1 MNLLREK
8 LRARGHHLAQGGG
21 SSSSS
26 ASKTETTNNDNRMAV
41 QDGIGL
47 SSSNGNS
54 VSYNSTDAVRA
65 VAGQSTDAIK
75 AISLLGADVIKSTG
89 GAVVELNRDS
99 VQANATAWDMTTKRG
114 LELIENIAEKG
125 FGISEKAIASYEPT
139 DNKNAETLKWAA
151 IAGAAV
157 VALQFIKK

>member
-26 ASKTETTNNDNRMAV
+26 ASDTTTNNVDNRMAV
-41 QDGIGL
+41 QDGAGL
-47 SSSNGNS
+47 TNSNGNT
-54 VSYNSTDAVRA
+54 VNVNSTDAV
-65 VAGQSTDAIK
+65 K
-75 AISLLGADVIKSTG
+75 AISNLGADVIKTTG
-89 GAVVELNRDS
+89 GAVVQLNKDS
-99 VQANATAWDMTTKRG
+99 VQANATAWDTTVTASAALVDR
-114 LELIENIAEKG
+114 LIDASTEIG
-125 FGISEKAIASYEPT
+125 SKAVASYQPT
-139 DNKNAETLKWAA
+139 DNKNADTLKWAA